1 MRSRPLIPIGIGLL
15 TVGAGLWLAAR
26 LKQGTQAIPDPV
38 PQQPPPNPLP
48 AGNDPDA
55 TDDVTALARML
66 ASETID
72 YGARVVI
79 GWMAIQTAR
88 RRKLSL
94 YERLTAGNGYGP
106 QQKDGVVR
114 YASTA
119 KPPTSQTVTLAA
131 QLLSEALKPSA
142 RIRALG
148 HSAWVEDLKLTE
160 NSAAQLL
167 RKQAKPA
174 DFGGIWARL
183 RGTRWY
189 LYNDKMPILR
199 WDTGSARAALD
210 TVPVLDPLDASLS
223 V

>member
-15 TVGAGLWLAAR
+15 AVGAGLWLAAR
-26 LKQGTQAIPDPV
+26 
-38 PQQPPPNPLP
+38 
-48 AGNDPDA
+48 
-55 TDDVTALARML
+55 
-66 ASETID
+66 S
-72 YGARVVI
+72 
-79 GWMAIQTAR
+79 
-88 RRKLSL
+88 
-94 YERLTAGNGYGP
+94 
-106 QQKDGVVR
+106 
-114 YASTA
+114 
-119 KPPTSQTVTLAA
+119 
-131 QLLSEALKPSA
+131 
-142 RIRALG
+142 
-148 HSAWVEDLKLTE
+148 EDLMLTE

-189 LYNDKMPILR
+189 LYHDKMPILR